1 MAKKKKEVTEP
12 IAEVVEAPVEEVE
25 AVEIATPDEVAVAP
39 IVAEEKVEEKVDNS
53 DQFIFTQLKNINRMP
68 NQAKAKR
75 LAERV
80 LRNKKG

>member
-12 IAEVVEAPVEEVE
+12 IAEVIEAPAVEEEV
-25 AVEIATPDEVAVAP
+25 VEIETPSEVATAP
-39 IVAEEKVEEKVDNS
+39 IEVKADNS
-53 DQFIFTQLKNINRMP
+53 DQFIFAQLKNINRMS